1 MSRVYSHPLLNIS
14 SDGLPA
20 VAKVK
25 SLLRATATDRA
36 LFDSKWIFLGE
47 LEHSRRLGLF
57 LLAES
62 LIVSPSFWDLVASVL
77 SETRLQNNPW
87 RETS

>member
-14 SDGLPA
+14 GDGLPA

-36 LFDSKWIFLGE
+36 FFELKLIFLGE
-47 LEHSRRLGLF
+47 LEHYRRLGLF
-57 LLAES
+57 LWAES
-62 LIVSPSFWDLVASVL
+62 LIISPSFWDLVASVL
-77 SETRLQNNPW
+77 NETCLQNNPW